1 MTTTC
6 RWWCALPMIRAR
18 AHFFVAT
25 SKRNLLHGSRRA
37 PAKNGS
43 TSRVMCSSFHT
54 TAVGERPLWTTS
66 IPRRH
71 RSSCNRRPV
80 GASMPIASRRTFH
93 QQPSGSSLAAME
105 RFGSHLAKMEGF
117 IRLLGTAR
125 RSVVGGRSAFRHCA
139 TMMKQA
145 RSSSIL
151 SPAMPFPPSVTLISS
166 AVAFAAGALI
176 EMGIRR

>member
-1 MTTTC
+1 MIVHPSFVDAARRMPAVDAFIDGVKRMGVRVREVSAGDSVRIGTMTWTFVWPDANFRSSHDNDLSLVVRATHDSG
-6 RWWCALPMIRAR
+6 AR
-18 AHFFVAT
+18 ALFVAT

-93 QQPSGSSLAAME
+93 QQPSGWSLAAME
-105 RFGSHLAKMEGF
+105 RFESHLAKMEGF
-117 IRLLGTAR
+117 I
-125 RSVVGGRSAFRHCA
+125 
-139 TMMKQA
+139 
-145 RSSSIL
+145 
-151 SPAMPFPPSVTLISS
+151 
-166 AVAFAAGALI
+166 
-176 EMGIRR
+176 

>member
-6 RWWCALPMIRAR
+6 RWWCALPMTRAR
-18 AHFFVAT
+18 AHSFVAT

-54 TAVGERPLWTTS
+54 TAVGGRLSWTTS
-66 IPRRH
+66 KLRRH
-71 RSSCNRRPV
+71 RSSCNRRPD
-80 GASMPIASRRTFH
+80 GASMPIVSRPTFH

-125 RSVVGGRSAFRHCA
+125 QWVVGGRWAFRHCA

-151 SPAMPFPPSVTLISS
+151 SPAMPFPPSVIRISS
-166 AVAFAAGALI
+166 VVAFAADSLI
-176 EMGIRR
+176 EIGIRR